1 MDLFDENHAL
11 LDEMFEAWQEKQ
23 DRERAKYLNE
33 SNAEYDSINR
43 RIAENARQQ
52 VIQFRKEQEA
62 EEQRRQEII
71 QKRMKQKEAFI
82 SRKRRQYSIV
92 LTFACVILLAAI
104 ATFTALLTTD
114 WLPVIP
120 AFLISLVACSA
131 VTAWITYLVIKLV
144 KYR

>member
-1 MDLFDENHAL
+1 MSTLDLFDENHAL
-11 LDEMFEAWQEKQ
+11 MDEMFEAWQEKQ
-23 DRERAKYLNE
+23 DRERARYLNE

-43 RIAENARQQ
+43 RTAENARQQ
-52 VIQFRKEQEA
+52 VMEQEA
-62 EEQRRQEII
+62 EEQRRQDAI
-71 QKRMKQKEAFI
+71 QKRLKAKEAFI

>member
-1 MDLFDENHAL
+1 MSTLDLFDENHAL
-11 LDEMFEAWQEKQ
+11 MDEMFEAWQEKQ

-43 RIAENARQQ
+43 RTAENARQQ
-52 VIQFRKEQEA
+52 VMEQEA
-62 EEQRRQEII
+62 EEQRRQDII

-92 LTFACVILLAAI
+92 LTFACVILLAVI

>member
-1 MDLFDENHAL
+1 MSTLDLFDENHAL
-11 LDEMFEAWQEKQ
+11 MDEMFEAWQEKQ

-43 RIAENARQQ
+43 RTAENARQQ
-52 VIQFRKEQEA
+52 VMEQEA
-62 EEQRRQEII
+62 EEQRRQDAI
-71 QKRMKQKEAFI
+71 QKRLKAKEAFI

>member
-1 MDLFDENHAL
+1 MSTLDLFDENHAL

-23 DRERAKYLNE
+23 DRERARYLNE

-43 RIAENARQQ
+43 RTAENARQQ
-52 VIQFRKEQEA
+52 VMEQEA
-62 EEQRRQEII
+62 EEQRRQDAI
-71 QKRMKQKEAFI
+71 QKRLKAKEAFI

-92 LTFACVILLAAI
+92 LTFACVILLAVI